1 MALRCLYTDLDG
13 TLLGRFGS
21 LFADAD
27 GNFSRNQALLLE
39 ACHRAGVE
47 VVVMSGRREA
57 QVLSDSRLM
66 GQSSYIYEAGCG
78 MVIDRERTL
87 LTGEGW
93 VPDDRGTPAERM
105 IASGIPAM
113 LFEQFAGRLEYHAPW
128 HEGRVLSL
136 LFRGKVDVAE
146 VNELVAA
153 HRDGAGLRFLDNGA
167 ISRPMEGIEIAHAYH
182 LVPGGASK
190 GKAVGAHLRARGYA
204 PRGMHRRRRLDRGP
218 RRRRVR
224 RPILLHGERLREGR
238 GAANRARRLRQRHRH
253 RRPDG
258 RRRLRGRRRDARA
271 ALTGGTVTP
280 SISLH

>member
-113 LFEQFAGRLEYHAPW
+113 LFERFAGRLEYHAPW

-146 VNELVAA
+146 ANELVAA
-153 HRDGAGLRFLDNGA
+153 HPDGAGLRFLDNGA

-190 GKAVGAHLRARGYA
+190 GKAVGAHLRARGY
-204 PRGMHRRRRLDRGP
+204 RREECIAAGDSIEDL
-218 RRRRVR
+218 
-224 RPILLHGERLREGR
+224 
-238 GAANRARRLRQRHRH
+238 GAAEYVGQFFCMANGYEKDEALRTALGAFDNVTVT
-253 RRPDG
+253 DG
-258 RRRLRGRRRDARA
+258 RMGDGVYEAVVATLAQR
-271 ALTGGTVTP
+271 
-280 SISLH
+280 

>member
-87 LTGEGW
+87 LTGESW

-146 VNELVAA
+146 ANELVAA
-153 HRDGAGLRFLDNGA
+153 HPDGTGLRFLDNGA

-190 GKAVGAHLRARGYA
+190 GKAVGAHLRARGY
-204 PRGMHRRRRLDRGP
+204 G
-218 RRRRVR
+218 
-224 RPILLHGERLREGR
+224 REECIAAGDSIEDL
-238 GAANRARRLRQRHRH
+238 GAAEYVGQFFCMANGYEKDEALRTALGAFDNVTVT
-253 RRPDG
+253 DG
-258 RRRLRGRRRDARA
+258 RMGDGVYEAVVATLAQR
-271 ALTGGTVTP
+271 
-280 SISLH
+280 

>member
-87 LTGEGW
+87 LTGASW

-113 LFEQFAGRLEYHAPW
+113 LFERFAGRLEYHAPW

-146 VNELVAA
+146 ANELVAA
-153 HRDGAGLRFLDNGA
+153 HPDGAGLRFLDNGA

-190 GKAVGAHLRARGYA
+190 GKAVGAHLRARGYSRDECIA
-204 PRGMHRRRRLDRGP
+204 AGDSIEDL
-218 RRRRVR
+218 
-224 RPILLHGERLREGR
+224 
-238 GAANRARRLRQRHRH
+238 GAAEYVGRFFCMANGYEKDEALRTALGAFDNVTVT
-253 RRPDG
+253 DG
-258 RRRLRGRRRDARA
+258 RMGDGVYEAVVATLAQR
-271 ALTGGTVTP
+271 
-280 SISLH
+280 

>member
-27 GNFSRNQALLLE
+27 GEFSRNQALMLE

-66 GQSSYIYEAGCG
+66 GQTSYIYEAGCG
-78 MVIDRERTL
+78 MVIDREKTL
-87 LTGEGW
+87 LTGERW
-93 VPDDRGTPAERM
+93 VPDDRGNPADRI
-105 IASGIPAM
+105 IASGIPEL
-113 LFEQFAGRLEYHAPW
+113 LFERYPGLLEWHAPW

-146 VNELVAA
+146 VNEVIAA
-153 HRDGAGLRFLDNGA
+153 HPDGDDLRFLDNGA
-167 ISRPMEGIEIAHAYH
+167 IGRPMPGLEVTHAYH

-190 GKAVGAHLRARGYA
+190 GRAVGAHMRARGY
-204 PRGMHRRRRLDRGP
+204 
-218 RRRRVR
+218 
-224 RPILLHGERLREGR
+224 LREECIAAGDSIEDLGSAEYVGR
-238 GAANRARRLRQRHRH
+238 FFCMANGYEKDAELRTALGAFDNV
-253 RRPDG
+253 
-258 RRRLRGRRRDARA
+258 
-271 ALTGGTVTP
+271 TVTEARMGDGVYEAVVT
-280 SISLH
+280 SLAGR

>member
-113 LFEQFAGRLEYHAPW
+113 LFEHFAGRLEYHAPW

-153 HRDGAGLRFLDNGA
+153 HPDGDGLRFLDNGA

-190 GKAVGAHLRARGYA
+190 GKAVGAHLRARGYS
-204 PRGMHRRRRLDRGP
+204 
-218 RRRRVR
+218 
-224 RPILLHGERLREGR
+224 REECIAAGDSIEDL
-238 GAANRARRLRQRHRH
+238 GAAEYVGRFFCMANGYEKDEALRTALGAFDNVTVT
-253 RRPDG
+253 DG
-258 RRRLRGRRRDARA
+258 RMGDGVYEAVVATLAQR
-271 ALTGGTVTP
+271 
-280 SISLH
+280 

>member
-113 LFEQFAGRLEYHAPW
+113 LFERFAGRLEYHAPW

-146 VNELVAA
+146 ANELVAA
-153 HRDGAGLRFLDNGA
+153 HPDGAGLRFLDNGA

-190 GKAVGAHLRARGYA
+190 GKAVGAHLRARGYGREECIA
-204 PRGMHRRRRLDRGP
+204 AGDSIEDLGAAEYVGQFFCMANGYEKD
-218 RRRRVR
+218 
-224 RPILLHGERLREGR
+224 EALRTALGAFDNVTVTEGR
-238 GAANRARRLRQRHRH
+238 MGDGVYEAVVATLAQR
-253 RRPDG
+253 
-258 RRRLRGRRRDARA
+258 
-271 ALTGGTVTP
+271 
-280 SISLH
+280 